1 MQRPFSYKLLS
12 MNTNRESF
20 HKAER
25 LCSRKT
31 IGTLFENGNIF
42 YSSLIKVVWSQCQNT
57 LPSPAQ
63 VTFSVSKRG
72 FRLAVTRNLIKRRL
86 REAYRKN
93 KQVLYDHLIAENI
106 QIAFV
111 VIIRG
116 NTVPDYLC
124 IEKSIKEMINK
135 LIVLTSRKPDF

>member
-1 MQRPFSYKLLS
+1 
-12 MNTNRESF
+12 MNTTKETF
-20 HKAER
+20 HKSER

-31 IGTLFENGNIF
+31 IGALFEDGNIF
-42 YSSLIKVVWSQCQNT
+42 YSSLIKVVWSQCQNP

-116 NTVPDYLC
+116 NTVPEYLSV
-124 IEKSIKEMINK
+124 EKSIKEMINK
-135 LIVLTSRKPDF
+135 LIMLTSRKTEDGSQKKEGG